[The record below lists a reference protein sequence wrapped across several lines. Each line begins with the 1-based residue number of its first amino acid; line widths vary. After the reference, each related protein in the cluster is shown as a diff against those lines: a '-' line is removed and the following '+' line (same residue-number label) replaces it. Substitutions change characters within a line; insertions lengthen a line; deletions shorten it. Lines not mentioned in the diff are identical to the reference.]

1 MNGSGV
7 TSAAPSNNV
16 ILSGQQTRCSDTS
29 PPPKVNDPKVNK
41 IPDFPVHPPSTQST
55 SLFSR
60 AIDTVTDIIRW
71 PIENRLGVAKLFGTL
86 VVPAQFTRTNLPSL
100 QLLAEACNQKNQ
112 KSGHRVQ
119 LDLAIYGDT
128 KLMVAVCY
136 PPNWPNGDTS
146 RCVLYH
152 NPNRI
157 TIASYFRRNYYDVG
171 GSEQNRFDPRI
182 GHSGLKNS
190 PPTISHLGL
199 KQFAAD
205 QVTSAAH
212 SPGIIQDIRQCP
224 IILYDYRGAGIN
236 EQATPFFPTCQTV
249 VEDGRTTLHYALT
262 HFDQVEVFG
271 TSLGGAVST
280 ASLDSYQCSTD
291 VLKDR
296 IKKVNVLDSFS
307 DTSHVL
313 FPAQGHWIENLGWL
327 FGAHI
332 DGKKHVDSLISKG
345 FNVAIANHTHDEII
359 PPEARLASH
368 IPTQKVSRPNVQVHL
383 SSGKTNQFLYLNHG
397 TLTED
402 VQHFLN
408 KDKDD

>member
-7 TSAAPSNNV
+7 TSAATSNNV
-16 ILSGQQTRCSDTS
+16 ALSGQQASCSDTS
-29 PPPKVNDPKVNK
+29 QPQKVCDPKVNK
-41 IPDFPVHPPSTQST
+41 IPDFPVHIPGVHST
-55 SLFSR
+55 SLCSR
-60 AIDTVTDIIRW
+60 AIDTVADIIRW
-71 PIENRLGVAKLFGTL
+71 PIENRLGVAKLFGSL
-86 VVPAQFTRTNLPSL
+86 VLPAQFTRPNLPSF
-100 QLLAEACNQKNQ
+100 QLLAEACNHRNQ

-119 LDLAIYGDT
+119 LDLALYGNT

-136 PPNWPNGDTS
+136 PPNWTNGDTS

-157 TIASYFRRNYYDVG
+157 TIASYFRRNYYDAE
-171 GSEQNRFDPRI
+171 GSEQNRFDFQPRI
-182 GHSGLKNS
+182 SHSGLK
-190 PPTISHLGL
+190 
-199 KQFAAD
+199 KFAAD
-205 QVTSAAH
+205 GSTSAAH
-212 SPGIIQDIRQCP
+212 CPGVIQDIRQCP

-249 VEDGRTTLHYALT
+249 VEDGQATLHYALT

-271 TSLGGAVST
+271 TSLGGAVAT
-280 ASLDSYQCSTD
+280 ASLDRYQCTTD

-327 FGAHI
+327 FGAHL
-332 DGKKHVDSLISKG
+332 DGKKHVSSLISKG
-345 FNVAIANHTHDEII
+345 FNVAISNHTHDEVI

-368 IPTQKVSRPNVQVHL
+368 IPTQDVSKPNVQVHS
-383 SSGKTNQFLYLNHG
+383 SSGKTNRFIFLNHG
-397 TLTED
+397 ALTED

-408 KDKDD
+408 KEKGD